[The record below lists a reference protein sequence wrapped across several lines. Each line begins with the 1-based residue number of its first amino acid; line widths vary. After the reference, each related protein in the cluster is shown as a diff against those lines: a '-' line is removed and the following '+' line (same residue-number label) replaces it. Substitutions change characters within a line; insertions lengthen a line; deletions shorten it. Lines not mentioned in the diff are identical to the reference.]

1 MLIIKRMANDIG
13 MNFMYFDKSLLN
25 AIIKLNSVLK
35 TAIPLHPSAI
45 LTNPF
50 SFKLI
55 NTAGLNNNIDKL
67 NFVKILQKI
76 IEVYKVIKSGF
87 GA

>member
-1 MLIIKRMANDIG
+1 MLIIKRRVNEIG
-13 MNFMYFDKSLLN
+13 INFKYLDKLLLN
-25 AIIKLNSVLK
+25 AIIKLSSVLK

-67 NFVKILQKI
+67 NLVKILQNI
-76 IEVYKVIKSGF
+76 IAV
-87 GA
+87 